1 MNTMNQSGFRR
12 FTALAVM
19 ALLITACGKPEQA
32 TPTAEDPTA
41 SVAVPVTTSSEAAL
55 GLFQKGVTLFDNL
68 HVVEAN
74 EAFVEATA
82 LDPDFALAHYMVALT
97 SQTTAEFFDAI
108 GKARALAPNVSE
120 GEQLYIRA
128 TVAASENDQ
137 QAQLDALKQ
146 LVAAYPQ
153 DARTHLALGTFLTG
167 QQDFDGA
174 VKHYMHATSI
184 DPDFASAYNQLGYAH
199 RSLGDLESAKSAFAR
214 YVELMPGEANPYD
227 SYAELLMEMG
237 SYDESIEN
245 YRKALSIDPDFAA
258 SYAGLTINYSLKG
271 EADNAQEAAE
281 QMLAAARNFAERQGA
296 MFRSVTS
303 YLFAGNTEA
312 AMEVSETML
321 AEAEVRGNH
330 AAMGGV
336 HEYMGDMM
344 LAADNPAKAVEHF
357 NAALDHRLQANMNEA
372 NKAQAERTHLF
383 KTTIAAMIGDDL
395 DAAASGTAEYTA
407 AVEANGT
414 AFEKRR
420 AHQLAAYLA
429 MLNEEF
435 ESAAG
440 HFAMASP
447 FNPVVLYWSAVNSA
461 ELGDTEKARE
471 LATRAA
477 NRNTLNANLPLVRA
491 DALQLLTELD
501 AD

>member
-1 MNTMNQSGFRR
+1 MNQSAYRR
-12 FTALAVM
+12 FAALAVM
-19 ALLITACGKPEQA
+19 ALVITACGKPEQT
-32 TPTAEDPTA
+32 TPAAEDAPG

-55 GLFQKGVTLFDNL
+55 DLFQEGVTLFDNL
-68 HVVEAN
+68 HIVEAN
-74 EAFVEATA
+74 EAFVEATEI
-82 LDPDFALAHYMVALT
+82 DPDFALAHYMVALT

-108 GKARALAPNVSE
+108 GKARTLAPNVSE

-128 TVAASENDQ
+128 TVAASENNQ

-146 LVAAYPQ
+146 LVAAYPE

-174 VKHYMHATSI
+174 VQHFTHATSI
-184 DPDFASAYNQLGYAH
+184 DPDFASAYNQLGYAY
-199 RSLGDLESAKSAFAR
+199 RSLGDLDSAKGAFAR
-214 YVELMPGEANPYD
+214 YVELMPDEANPYD

-245 YRKALSIDPDFAA
+245 YRKALSINPDFPS

-271 EADNAQEAAE
+271 EADRAQEAAE

-303 YLFAGNTEA
+303 YLFAGDTEA
-312 AMEVSETML
+312 AMEASAMML
-321 AEAEVRGNH
+321 AEAEVKGNH
-330 AAMGGV
+330 AAMGGI

-344 LAADNPAKAVEHF
+344 LSAGYPAKAVEHF
-357 NAALDHRLQANMNEA
+357 NAALDHRLQANINEA
-372 NKAQAERTHLF
+372 NKAQAERTHRF
-383 KTTIAAMIGDDL
+383 KTAIAAMIGDDL

-420 AHQLAAYLA
+420 AHELAAYLA
-429 MLNEEF
+429 MVNEEF
-435 ESAAG
+435 ESAAS
-440 HFAMASP
+440 HFEKASP
-447 FNPVVLYWSAVNSA
+447 LNPVVLYWSAVNSA
-461 ELGDTEKARE
+461 ELGDTEKARQ

-477 NRNTLNANLPLVRA
+477 NRNTLNANLPFVRA
-491 DALQLLTELD
+491 DALQLLAELD
-501 AD
+501 AE